1 MQRCFFV
8 RNNNIESKWDMDLK
22 HVDIPPWRHPEGVVS
37 PRDGERTAVARARN
51 FTRRNAHT
59 TCVERERTMDMDTEL
74 DMVDEIEPL
83 IKQAIDATL
92 REQTYRPTKV
102 FEWSNSIMSYI
113 FKKSDAIGKPFKYL
127 ISVIITQKNGA
138 GMFTSNT
145 MYCDT
150 KLDSFVKVPW
160 ENATMHCIVTVY
172 GIAIFP
178 FKNDDLE

>member
-1 MQRCFFV
+1 
-8 RNNNIESKWDMDLK
+8 
-22 HVDIPPWRHPEGVVS
+22 
-37 PRDGERTAVARARN
+37 
-51 FTRRNAHT
+51 
-59 TCVERERTMDMDTEL
+59 MDMDTEL